1 GPGDQVEV
9 QDANGDIRR
18 EPECGSHADGIHM
31 YGKRCGKGAAT
42 SAAHRNSKRVE
53 TNSLAETRQASKPLP
68 SHPRR
73 HTEPANPPHRL
84 G

>member
-1 GPGDQVEV
+1 MAGPGDQVEV
-9 QDANGDIRR
+9 QDANGDIGR
-18 EPECGSHADGIHM
+18 EPERGSHADGIHM
-31 YGKRCGKGAAT
+31 YGKRCGKGSAT
-42 SAAHRNSKRVE
+42 SAAHRDSKRVK
-53 TNSLAETRQASKPLP
+53 TNSLAEASKPLP